1 MKQNTRTLRVVGGN
15 IVIALFIFISPLA
28 AQYSL
33 GVTGL
38 LNIPTADM
46 QADGT
51 FMGGG
56 NFLPEA
62 LTPEAWDYDTG
73 NYFVNLTFLPFAEV
87 AYRCTLFRGKFKDGN
102 KWQQDRSVSVRLR
115 PLKEGRWWPS
125 IVVGSNDAFTTN
137 QLNMFKDPGGSR
149 YFSSVYLVGTKHWLP
164 GRENI
169 GFTIGGHIPFR
180 TESNRRGVFGGISYT
195 PSFWKNLSLMAE
207 YDSDAV
213 NMGAA
218 ARLFGHLSI
227 YVFSYDF
234 KAVVGGLRYEVKLL
248 GS

>member
-1 MKQNTRTLRVVGGN
+1 MKHKNKTRR
-15 IVIALFIFISPLA
+15 ALGRSILMALLLWVRPVA

-56 NFLPEA
+56 NFLPEEV
-62 LTPEAWDYDTG
+62 TPETWDYDTG

-87 AYRCTLFRGKFKDGN
+87 AYRCTLFRGEFKNGN

-115 PLKEGRWWPS
+115 PLKEGRWWPA

-137 QLNMFKDPGGSR
+137 QLNMFKDPGGTR
-149 YFSSVYLVGTKHWLP
+149 YFSSVYVVGTKHWLP
-164 GRENI
+164 GGENF
-169 GFTIGGHIPFR
+169 GFTVGGHVPFR
-180 TESNRRGVFGGISYT
+180 EKSNHRGVFGGISYV
-195 PSFWKNLSLMAE
+195 PSFWKDLSLMAE
-207 YDSDAV
+207 YDSDGV

-227 YVFSYDF
+227 YMFSYDF
-234 KAVVGGLRYEVKLL
+234 RAVVGGLRYEVKLFN
-248 GS
+248 